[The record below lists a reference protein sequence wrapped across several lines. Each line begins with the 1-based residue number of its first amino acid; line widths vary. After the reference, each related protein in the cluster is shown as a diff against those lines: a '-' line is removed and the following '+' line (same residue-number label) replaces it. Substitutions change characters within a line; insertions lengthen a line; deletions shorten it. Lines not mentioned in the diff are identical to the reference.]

1 MSLPANVRIY
11 EVGPRDGLQND
22 AEVSTDFKVE
32 LINRL
37 SETGLTHIESGSF
50 VSPKAIPQM
59 ADSAEVMA
67 RIKREDGVIHPVLVP
82 NEKGLDIALDA
93 GAQEIAI
100 FTAASEEFNQKNI
113 KASIEESL
121 ERFKPVMA
129 KAQQNNIK
137 VRGYVSCIAG
147 FQAQGDV
154 PPEKVAEVTKD
165 LIDMGCYE
173 VSLGDTTGMAT
184 PDIMEAVIDACT
196 AKGVKADQLALHCHN
211 TRGPDGDIDFE
222 QALQNIEAGLR
233 KGVSVVDS
241 SVAGLGGCPA
251 VKGASGNVATE
262 DVVTRLHD
270 LGIDTGV
277 DLEKLLNVVQFV
289 STQTGRK
296 PVSAYAQNEGLKKN
310 TKGKSCPIT
319 LR

>member
-1 MSLPANVRIY
+1 MSLPDRVRIY

-22 AEVSTDFKVE
+22 AAVSTDFKIG
-32 LINRL
+32 LIERL

-50 VSPKAIPQM
+50 VSPRAIPQM

-67 RIKREDGVIHPVLVP
+67 RIARKDGVIYPVLVP
-82 NEKGLDIALDA
+82 NEKGMQDALDA

-113 KASIEESL
+113 KASIAESL

-129 KAQQNNIK
+129 IARAHDIP

-147 FQAQGDV
+147 FRAREDV
-154 PPEKVAEVTKD
+154 RPEKVAEVTKK
-165 LIDMGCYE
+165 LVDMGCYE

-184 PDIMEAVIDACT
+184 PALMGLVIDAC
-196 AKGVKADQLALHCHN
+196 AEIGVDVSQLALHCHN
-211 TRGPDGDIDFE
+211 TRGPDGNIDFE
-222 QALQNIEAGLR
+222 QALQNIEAGIH

-262 DVVTRLHD
+262 DVVKRMCD
-270 LGIDTGV
+270 LGVETGIDPG
-277 DLEKLLNVVQFV
+277 KLLEVVNFV
-289 STQTGRK
+289 AAEMGRD
-296 PVSAYAQNEGLKKN
+296 PVSAYAQNEDLKKKDRAPCLP
-310 TKGKSCPIT
+310 TP
-319 LR
+319 R